1 MKITNKKNLG
11 ILGGTF
17 DPPHK
22 GHLYISKLAIK
33 ILKLQKLYWIITNQN
48 PLKKK
53 KPTESIDKRG
63 ILSKKIIKKN
73 KKIDVYFKNKISNKK
88 YTIEYL
94 NELKKIKKNYN
105 IYLIIGADNLINF
118 HKWKH
123 YKMILKSCTLVVM
136 HRVGYKKKA
145 LESLVAKKFKK
156 FRANSLNLKIEN
168 TSKIKWIYL
177 NIKGLKLSS
186 SNLRNSL

>member
-1 MKITNKKNLG
+1 M
-11 ILGGTF
+11 
-17 DPPHK
+17 
-22 GHLYISKLAIK
+22 
-33 ILKLQKLYWIITNQN
+33 
-48 PLKKK
+48 
-53 KPTESIDKRG
+53 
-63 ILSKKIIKKN
+63 SKKIIKKN